1 MEKTPSK
8 EIVWVE
14 VGGFSVANAQHY
26 PRRQQAASQSNK
38 KRWRQEEINRNLEL
52 EAPVKGVEITE
63 EEEYR
68 ESKDDETRSTRGH
81 PKRHPEASQF
91 AYWYHKPKY
100 VVRRIPR
107 ENAFKPTYTIK
118 R

>member
-1 MEKTPSK
+1 MERSR
-8 EIVWVE
+8 EIQWLE
-14 VGGFSVANAQHY
+14 VGGFSVANAQHRD
-26 PRRQQAASQSNK
+26 RRQQASQQANK
-38 KRWRQEEINRNLEL
+38 KRWRQDEINRRNEEL
-52 EAPVKGVEITE
+52 EAPVKSVEITE
-63 EEEYR
+63 REEYN
-68 ESKDDETRSTRGH
+68 ESKDDEARCTRGY
-81 PKRHPEASQF
+81 PKRRPEASVY

>member
-1 MEKTPSK
+1 MGESR
-8 EIVWVE
+8 EYRWVE

-26 PRRQQAASQSNK
+26 NRRQQASQQANK

-52 EAPVKGVEITE
+52 EAPVKSVEITE
-63 EEEYR
+63 REEYN
-68 ESKDDETRSTRGH
+68 ESKDDETRSTRGY
-81 PKRHPEASQF
+81 PKRRPEASVY

-107 ENAFKPTYTIK
+107 EAAFKPEYTIK